1 MNDLDNNRLRLFS
14 LISVRYTAIHAFLE
28 DSDIVFLEQ
37 YLAWLDVNP
46 NPPRVVLEL
55 NIFYL
60 IQHSFGFFIPATA
73 ASSFTISCCVLGS
86 LLGTCH
92 ALPHAFESV
101 ATICINRA
109 TSNG

>member
-1 MNDLDNNRLRLFS
+1 MLDYQIEMNDLDNNRLHLFS

-28 DSDIVFLEQ
+28 DRDIVFLEQ

-60 IQHSFGFFIPATA
+60 IQRLNEIWGRDQN
-73 ASSFTISCCVLGS
+73 L
-86 LLGTCH
+86 
-92 ALPHAFESV
+92 E
-101 ATICINRA
+101 R
-109 TSNG
+109 